1 MKGCAVSLSAPFPC
15 PANCEAIRKAC
26 PAPILVP
33 QTRGLQALVTLAYER
48 RSLLGE
54 ALDEQGRR
62 LVGLLEGVLGQHPGA
77 LCILQSLLPHAQ
89 GEVGC
94 RPVAAQ
100 AHRERSIWRPSQWAD
115 TLPDPDMSPPYR
127 SILAS
132 SAMVLY
138 SSSSLKPSMAI
149 SPSTR

>member
-1 MKGCAVSLSAPFPC
+1 M
-15 PANCEAIRKAC
+15 N
-26 PAPILVP
+26 
-33 QTRGLQALVTLAYER
+33 RGLQALVILAYER

-54 ALDEQGRR
+54 GLDEQGRS
-62 LVGLLEGVLGQHPGA
+62 LVGLLEGVLGQRPGA

-94 RPVAAQ
+94 RPVATQ

-115 TLPDPDMSPPYR
+115 TLPDPDMGPPYR

-138 SSSSLKPSMAI
+138 SSKPSETI
-149 SPSTR
+149 HG